1 MAALV
6 DFRVFR
12 LDEAADARPG
22 SRPVPFFAVTGAE
35 PPNKPPTAADYSK
48 AGLPWF
54 DYYGGDKAAL
64 EGANVLGV
72 PFDFTAAPVVAK
84 RGPAR
89 ETVQVKAI
97 RPERDECEIR
107 FPRVA
112 GYRVAPPGERLAKRL
127 LETSWRQ
134 PGEAPK
140 LHLFGQLKR
149 IVQRWL
155 KSHLRCEGETLPAM
169 LLYAQLA
176 ELACQRITAAINR
189 AAQQQAASN
198 RQALPV
204 TALLDPYNPSGSTA
218 TVNFTTSKKL
228 RWQTAANRCHVNWVV
243 CDSDW
248 EAECC
253 RVLESHPRV
262 RAYVKNQG
270 LGFGVPY
277 RLGAEARTYIPD
289 FIALIDDGRGA
300 DDLLHL
306 IVEVKGYRG
315 EDAKV
320 KKETTETY
328 WLPAV
333 NRLGEY
339 GRWAFVEL
347 KDVYAMRTDVD
358 AKLAED
364 FGKLIEPLVAEG
376 DG

>member
-1 MAALV
+1 M
-6 DFRVFR
+6 
-12 LDEAADARPG
+12 RPRPRWRAPVSSTR
-22 SRPVPFFAVTGAE
+22 SRRPS
-35 PPNKPPTAADYSK
+35 TAS
-48 AGLPWF
+48 G
-54 DYYGGDKAAL
+54 
-64 EGANVLGV
+64 
-72 PFDFTAAPVVAK
+72 FTAAPVVAK

-97 RPERDECEIR
+97 RPERDGCEIR

-112 GYRVAPPGERLAKRL
+112 GYRVAPPGERLAACFTEDSTLTLTPKLVGATVTRNEGIVGEGVDLTLEHLESCRHNTLAYHLAKRL
-127 LETSWRQ
+127 LETSWRE

-176 ELACQRITAAINR
+176 ELACQRITDAINR

-218 TVNFTTSKKL
+218 TTTSKKL
-228 RWQTAANRCHVNWVV
+228 RWQTAANRCHVNLAV

-270 LGFGVPY
+270 LGFEVPY

-306 IVEVKGYRG
+306 IVEVKGCRG
-315 EDAKV
+315 EDANV

-347 KDVYAMRTDVD
+347 KDVYAMRKDVD
-358 AKLAED
+358 ARLAED
-364 FGKLIEPLVAEG
+364 LGKVIAPLVGG
-376 DG
+376 DGG